1 MAQGVLSYN
10 DHLRYFARRLLFLA
24 LIGLIFAGCGR
35 VAGPNAA
42 APADETNSGSSSTS
56 ADETFI
62 PILAA
67 SELSVGVNRLP
78 LGILRNGAPLN
89 DPDLTLH
96 LRYSYLDGTDQTAVQ
111 GETDAV
117 YRGEGLPVGL
127 YVAYATLDKPGG
139 WSLEVEIPRPD
150 GESQTKRIRLDVIE
164 QSRIPN
170 VGSPAIPSK
179 NLTINDVPDIG
190 QISTD
195 TRPDPDLYKLNVAD
209 AIAANK
215 PFLVAFSTPGYC
227 RTAVC
232 GPNLQVIKQL
242 KDDFQGQ
249 VNFIHVEVYPY
260 PFSESVQQQ
269 RHVPAMSAWNLV
281 TEPWTFLVDGNGI
294 IQARYEGGITFT
306 ELEPALRQ
314 LAAGE
319 PVTPQ
324 T

>member
-1 MAQGVLSYN
+1 MIQGVPSYN
-10 DHLRYFARRLLFLA
+10 ATLRYFVRGLLFLA
-24 LIGLIFAGCGR
+24 LLGLPLTGCGR
-35 VAGPNAA
+35 AASPNTA
-42 APADETNSGSSSTS
+42 APANEIGASDSSASDE
-56 ADETFI
+56 EILI
-62 PILAA
+62 PVLAA

-78 LGILRNGAPLN
+78 LGILRNGSPLN
-89 DPDLTLH
+89 EPDLTLH
-96 LRYSYLDGTDQTAVQ
+96 LRYSYLDGTDQDTVQ

-150 GESQTKRIRLDVIE
+150 GEPQTKRIRLDVIE

-170 VGSPAIPSK
+170 VGSPAVPSE
-179 NLTINDVPDIG
+179 NITINDVPDLA

-195 TRPDPDLYKLNVAD
+195 PSPDPDLYQLNIAD
-209 AIAANK
+209 SIAAQK

-227 RTAVC
+227 QTAVC

-242 KDDFQGQ
+242 KNDFQGQ

-269 RHVPAMSAWNLV
+269 RHVPAMSAWNLR
-281 TEPWTFLVDGNGI
+281 TEPWTFLVDENGI

-306 ELEPALRQ
+306 ELEPALQQ

-319 PVTPQ
+319 PITLQ
-324 T
+324 N